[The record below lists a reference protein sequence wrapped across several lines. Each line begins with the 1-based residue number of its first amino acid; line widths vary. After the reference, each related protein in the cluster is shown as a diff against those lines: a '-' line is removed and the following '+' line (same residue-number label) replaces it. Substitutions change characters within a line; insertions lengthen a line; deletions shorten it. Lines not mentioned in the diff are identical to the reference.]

1 MSALETYMLLYIRK
15 NHTFLHIGT
24 KQVMKVRERDLGSL
38 FEAERVSRLWQK
50 GRVRRDLMLVR
61 S

>member
-1 MSALETYMLLYIRK
+1 
-15 NHTFLHIGT
+15 
-24 KQVMKVRERDLGSL
+24 MKVRERDLGSL